1 MSSKLPK
8 VGATLVL
15 DNDKAFKQAL
25 SEINAGLK
33 VNRSELALVSAQ
45 YKENGQS
52 QDALRSKIAATEK
65 TIASQ
70 TDKVK
75 LLESALK
82 SSIERTGES
91 SKETMQW
98 QTSLN
103 KAQTELVSTQNELNG
118 YREALAKTEKQTVS
132 VADVV
137 NRLCDSMGVSLP
149 PAVQSVVDKFGAMS
163 ASGAALIT
171 VVGGITAKL
180 VELTLSTA
188 DAAGDIKDLAD
199 KTGMTV
205 EQVQELNYA
214 AEYLQV
220 SASDIGSMMARM
232 TKNMDSAREGSGS
245 AADAFEKL
253 HVRVEGANGQL
264 RNANDVF
271 YDVVDALGNVKNST
285 ERDALAM
292 SIFGKSAQD
301 LNILI
306 AEGSDGLKKY
316 AEQARATGN
325 VMDSETIDQF
335 DELSDQVAY
344 LKQEAD
350 GLKNTFA
357 MALLPILTELIGA
370 LTKLSPEVVEN
381 TIKITMAIT
390 TVVLLVKTISD
401 MTKSITSIADFFS
414 TFSVSAMKT
423 KVAIAAVIAAIIV
436 LLALI
441 VALSGKTGEFQ
452 STMNGINGTVTSMQ
466 QSVSGAQQNIPRYAK
481 GTRNHPG
488 GPAIIN
494 DDPAGRYGEIVDLPS
509 GARVYPAGVRPEGV
523 TYHDNRQFIFRV
535 DDIDTFK
542 RIMQMLENE
551 KMNIRQGAVKF

>member
-33 VNRSELALVSAQ
+33 VNRSEMALVSAQ

-103 KAQTELVSTQNELNG
+103 KAQTELVSTQNELND

-137 NRLCDSMGVSLP
+137 NGLCDSLGISLP
-149 PAVQSVVDKFGAMS
+149 PAVQGVVDKFGTMS

-245 AADAFEKL
+245 AAEAFEKL

-306 AEGSDGLKKY
+306 SEGSDGLKKY

-325 VMDSETIDQF
+325 VMDSETIDRF
-335 DELSDQVAY
+335 DALSDQVAY

-390 TVVLLVKTISD
+390 TVVLLVKTVAD
-401 MTKSITSIADFFS
+401 MTRCITSIADFFS
-414 TFSVSAMKT
+414 TFSLGALKT
-423 KVAIAAVIAAIIV
+423 KWAIMAVIGVVAV
-436 LLALI
+436 LLGLL
-441 VALSGKTGEFQ
+441 VVLFNKKDEFQ
-452 STMNGINGTVTSMQ
+452 SLLNGIDGTVRNMQ

-523 TYHDNRQFIFRV
+523 TYHDNRRFIFRV